1 MLPRLPVVVLSKK
14 MLCPILT
21 TKLLESSTFF
31 VPVSVQLQTIT
42 QTYASSFSLG
52 LFFWFLF
59 RKK

>member
-1 MLPRLPVVVLSKK
+1 MLPRLPVVVLSKR

-21 TKLLESSTFF
+21 TKVLETSSIL
-31 VPVSVQLQTIT
+31 PVAIQIQTIT
-42 QTYASSFSLG
+42 QTYASSLSLG

>member
-1 MLPRLPVVVLSKK
+1 MIPRLPVVVFSKK

-21 TKLLESSTFF
+21 TKLLESSTSI
-31 VPVSVQLQTIT
+31 VPVTVQLQTIT

>member
-1 MLPRLPVVVLSKK
+1 

-21 TKLLESSTFF
+21 TKILETSSI
-31 VPVSVQLQTIT
+31 VPVTTQLQTIT

-59 RKK
+59 RNK